1 MLGFLIAAAAGF
13 LTPKL
18 DGPVAGPIAKA
29 LKAYFPVEEVEI
41 RLISFLAALFGA
53 MILAA
58 AFDTGSSIGLLI
70 GAILGYF
77 GARIYTVLKKIIE
90 GRTDSG
96 LGDDG

>member
-13 LTPKL
+13 LTPQL
-18 DGPVAGPIAKA
+18 DGPVARPIAKA
-29 LKAYFPVEEVEI
+29 LKEYFPVEDVEI

-58 AFDTGSSIGLLI
+58 AFDTGSAIGLLI
-70 GAILGYF
+70 GASLGYF
-77 GARIYTVLKKIIE
+77 GTRIYSVLKKIIE

-96 LGDDG
+96 LDADD